1 MPKSIIHPEDFQE
14 GSIEILSND
23 KKVNVQALKDEAAAI
38 RKRLTEI
45 LEILAKE
52 GEQA

>member
-1 MPKSIIHPEDFQE
+1 VPKSIVKPEDFQE
-14 GSIEILSND
+14 GAIEILAND
-23 KKVNVQALKDEAAAI
+23 KKVNIQALKDEAAAI
-38 RKRLTEI
+38 RKRLAEI